1 MTKKATMKVILK
13 KLNDWRNR
21 EVEFLLKASGR
32 LLTCSILIG
41 AIEQLIG
48 KGGFLDT
55 ALLLSAWF
63 CFAAAAI
70 LAIGSSEE
78 SPENN

>member
-1 MTKKATMKVILK
+1 MKKTNVTVILK
-13 KLNDWRNR
+13 KIDDWRNR

-32 LLTCSILIG
+32 MFTCSILMG

-48 KGGFLDT
+48 KGGILDI

-63 CFAAAAI
+63 CFVAAAI